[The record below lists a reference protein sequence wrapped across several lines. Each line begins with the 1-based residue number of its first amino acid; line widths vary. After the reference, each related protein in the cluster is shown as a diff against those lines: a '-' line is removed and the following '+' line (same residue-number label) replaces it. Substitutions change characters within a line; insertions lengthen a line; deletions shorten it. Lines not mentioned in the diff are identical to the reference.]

1 MLCYNHCEVTKK
13 FIQLNKNI
21 ECFCHSI
28 GSIYYICLAHFQ
40 PGFAESKVLAI
51 GKQIASVPINITSA
65 KGNKKKLNNFKV
77 EASARL
83 PICHSKQLIH
93 RAIFVKS
100 IGFLFANK
108 YSKDF
113 IFFVFLLLI
122 TCFIKHNYMHFGHIY
137 NMLSFQNT
145 MH

>member
-1 MLCYNHCEVTKK
+1 MIIVTSVKK
-13 FIQLNKNI
+13 VHTTELKELNVFAILQVLYIIYVQLI
-21 ECFCHSI
+21 FSQA
-28 GSIYYICLAHFQ
+28 LLQ
-40 PGFAESKVLAI
+40 FACNRQANCKCSYKYHKCKR
-51 GKQIASVPINITSA
+51 KQ
-65 KGNKKKLNNFKV
+65 KKLNNFKV

-137 NMLSFQNT
+137 NMHSFQNT